1 MADDTEAIVRA
12 VVDAG
17 KGGGVCWSIPCAQPV
32 LRQAGPER
40 CEAMR
45 PSSGHLLDMEQ
56 CRGTPSAF
64 ANTPFERPSAQDRL
78 EQVRTS
84 GTMMRAIAMLAG
96 AVLLLLLG
104 MATSHAGGRVAL
116 VIGNSAYRNAIP
128 LPNPKNDAADVSAAL
143 KNIGFDVI
151 VGIDLD
157 KNGMD
162 DAAIR
167 FARAARGVDV
177 ALFYYSGHALQFAG
191 LNYLLPVDAKLADEA
206 DLRRMIRVD
215 EIISDLQ
222 QANNLR
228 ILVLDS
234 CRDNPLADD
243 LRRSIGLSRAASMQR
258 GLAHI
263 DVPHGMIVSYATQAG
278 STADDGWGRN
288 SPYTAA
294 FLRHIEAP
302 HEIGDIFRDIT
313 AEVYQAT
320 NRHQIPELSLSL
332 IGRFYLRGDKVTVA
346 TEPAIGTEDGWIGVE
361 IKGSK
366 TPVGAAVIRLF
377 ENGPAAQAGLKV
389 GDVIVR
395 IAGQTVT
402 DIGDVPRL
410 ITPAAIGKP
419 LRVSAFRQGQEQD
432 LEVIPV
438 ALEQAAELNNADA
451 MTALGNAYLQ
461 GARGRS
467 KDPVVARKWFEKA
480 AALGNEL
487 AMHRLGLLYQNGD
500 GVAKNIGEARQW
512 YEKAA
517 LLNDSF
523 AMNQLGRLYED
534 GNGVLK
540 DYATARSWFEKA
552 AALNNAVAMRNLGNL
567 FENGW
572 GVAQNYAEAHKWY
585 QKATELADAPAM
597 NQLGLIYKNG
607 KGVAKDHAEA
617 RRWFEKAAALNN
629 ALAMTNLGVMYTNG
643 EGVAQDY
650 TQARKWF
657 GQAAA
662 LNNAAAM
669 FNLGILY
676 ENGQGGP
683 LDLVEARNW
692 YEKAATLN
700 SAEAMNRLGIF
711 YRDGKGVAK
720 TLVEARK
727 WFNQAAVLN
736 HPTAMMNLGLL
747 YSTNGSDAGKDYLQ
761 ALNWFEK
768 AAALNQAG
776 AMYQL
781 GLFYENGLSVP
792 KNRETAITWYR
803 KAAERGDEEAKKAL
817 IRLGEATAQEANQNV
832 QMDCSAF
839 QKGADGSWQL
849 MRSTMIKIGTNSI
862 NLNTSS
868 GGITLRGPLPGG
880 MDVQDTINRQ
890 CSHVAPSQAAHLY
903 MAANWASNS
912 QTVPACL
919 ARARQVVQNFPQA
932 IPAGESVFAWF
943 DGFTFMIRCTPQ
955 SMIFFAVVSPQDST
969 EERNKVA
976 EGLFDRIVHG
986 FSN

>member
-78 EQVRTS
+78 EQVRTP

-720 TLVEARK
+720 TLLEARK

-919 ARARQVVQNFPQA
+919 ARARQVVQNFRQA

>member
-78 EQVRTS
+78 EQVRTP

-683 LDLVEARNW
+683 PDLVEARNW

-919 ARARQVVQNFPQA
+919 ARARQVVQNFRQA

>member
-78 EQVRTS
+78 EQVRTP

-720 TLVEARK
+720 TLLEARK